1 MRRPHVLIVGG
12 GASGILL
19 AVHLLRLP
27 GELQVSVVEKRD
39 RLGRGVA
46 YSTRDASH
54 LLNTRVAN
62 MSAFP
67 DDPEHFLRWLRQ
79 TGEAVP
85 RGAPS
90 PFRFVR
96 REVYGRYLSEL
107 LTPWRAIGGD
117 GRFHRF
123 AAECVQLDA
132 GPTGVAATLED
143 GTAVTAQAAVL
154 ATGHA
159 APVDPAGALADP
171 WTGPPPDP
179 EVPVLL
185 VGAGLTM
192 VDKALSLLD
201 AGHRGQITTVSRRG
215 LLPQPHADSAPL
227 RLDPAD
233 LPLGAGVV
241 WTTRWLRRLVREVE
255 RRGGDWRDFVD
266 GVRPHVQALWAAFPD
281 EAKRRFLRHARAR
294 GKSTGTGCRPSPPGA
309 WRRPSQPGRCASRR
323 AASWTPGARTAACVS
338 ACGRLG
344 ARSASPRSGRPMTA
358 GASCAIPRPMR
369 TGSCAACWTAAW
381 RGSIPCGSDST
392 STATAGCGPGRAL
405 PPGGSTPS
413 VPSRA
418 RQSGRSPRCPTSGCR
433 LRPSPRGSGRIS
445 RPERRPPGGC
455 HGGPISI
462 RATSDSTTRS
472 PSSA

>member
-90 PFRFVR
+90 PFCFVR

-132 GPTGVAATLED
+132 GSTGVAATLED
-143 GTAVTAQAAVL
+143 GTAITAQAAVL

-159 APVDPAGALADP
+159 APADPAGALADP

-201 AGHRGQITTVSRRG
+201 AGHRGPITAVSRRG

-255 RRGGDWRDFVD
+255 RRGGDWRDVVD

-281 EAKRRFLRHARAR
+281 EAKRRFLRHARALWEIHR
-294 GKSTGTGCRPSPPGA
+294 HRMPPESAGRLAEAVAAGALRLEKGRFVDA
-309 WRRPSQPGRCASRR
+309 WREDGGVRVRLRAPGGAERV
-323 AASWTPGARTAACVS
+323 AAVGAAYDCRGILRDPEAHADRLVRGLLDS
-338 ACGRLG
+338 GMARLDPLRLG
-344 ARSASPRSGRPMTA
+344 LDVDG
-358 GASCAIPRPMR
+358 
-369 TGSCAACWTAAW
+369 
-381 RGSIPCGSDST
+381 D
-392 STATAGCGPGRAL
+392 
-405 PPGGSTPS
+405 
-413 VPSRA
+413 
-418 RQSGRSPRCPTSGCR
+418 CR
-433 LRPSPRGSGRIS
+433 LRTRQGAAARRLYAVGPVTRPTFWEITAVPDIRVQAQALAERI
-445 RPERRPPGGC
+445 RQDLAP
-455 HGGPISI
+455 
-462 RATSDSTTRS
+462 
-472 PSSA
+472 